1 MNRST
6 ARRST
11 LAAAFAVLLLALVAC
26 SGQAGTFE
34 DVGSNLGGDEGE
46 RAAAGGDDQRADLDS
61 GAAEQPVERGSGV
74 TIGDGFAAP
83 PLAAPV
89 DQRIVKTGEV
99 TLEVEQVGEALGRV
113 RALAVELGG
122 YVGGSQAGTLD
133 DRATLTI
140 RVPAAS
146 FDEAIARLHE
156 MDAEVVAEATREQD
170 VTGQVVDL
178 EARIDNLR
186 ASETSYRELLARAER
201 IEDILAVQSRLDE
214 VRGQIEQLTA
224 QLEAIEG
231 QADLSTLTITL
242 IPKAAPIVEQ
252 SETWDPG
259 AQLDRALASLL
270 GIGQGM
276 LDGAIWFA
284 VVWLPI
290 LLVLSFIVLIALRGV
305 LEVRRR
311 LPVARHEPR
320 PAGDDATA

>member
-6 ARRST
+6 ARRT
-11 LAAAFAVLLLALVAC
+11 RLAAALAALLLILVAC
-26 SGQAGTFE
+26 GGDAGIFE
-34 DVGSNLGGDEGE
+34 NVGTNLGAVDQGE
-46 RAAAGGDDQRADLDS
+46 RAESAD
-61 GAAEQPVERGSGV
+61 GAAEQPAEGGGV
-74 TIGDGFAAP
+74 TGPDDVAAP
-83 PLAAPV
+83 PLAAPIE
-89 DQRIVKTGEV
+89 QRIVKTGEI

-133 DRATLTI
+133 DRASLTI
-140 RVPAAS
+140 RIPAAA

-156 MDAEVVAEATREQD
+156 MDADVLAEATREQD

-186 ASETSYRELLARAER
+186 ASETSYRELVARAER
-201 IEDILAVQSRLDE
+201 VEDILAVQSRLDD

-224 QLEAIEG
+224 QLDAIEG
-231 QADLSTLTITL
+231 QAALSTLTITL
-242 IPKAAPIVEQ
+242 VPEAAPIVEQ
-252 SETWDPG
+252 TEAWDPG
-259 AQLDRALASLL
+259 AQLDRALASLM

-276 LDGAIWFA
+276 LDGLIWFA

-311 LPVARHEPR
+311 LPVARQDPG
-320 PAGDDATA
+320 PAPDDATA

>member
-6 ARRST
+6 ARRT
-11 LAAAFAVLLLALVAC
+11 RLAAALAVLLLVLVAC
-26 SGQAGTFE
+26 GGQADIFQN
-34 DVGSNLGGDEGE
+34 VGSNLEGTGGEGE
-46 RAAAGGDDQRADLDS
+46 RATDVDS
-61 GAAEQPVERGSGV
+61 GAAELPAEGGV
-74 TIGDGFAAP
+74 PGTDDGGAPPMAAP
-83 PLAAPV
+83 IE
-89 DQRIVKTGEV
+89 QRIVKTGEI

-133 DRATLTI
+133 DRASLTI
-140 RVPAAS
+140 RIPAAA

-186 ASETSYRELLARAER
+186 ASETSYRELVARAER
-201 IEDILAVQSRLDE
+201 VEDILAVQSRLDE

-231 QADLSTLTITL
+231 QASLSTLTITL
-242 IPKAAPIVEQ
+242 IPKAAPITQQ

-259 AQLDRALASLL
+259 AQLDRALASLM
-270 GIGQGM
+270 GIGQGL

-290 LLVLSFIVLIALRGV
+290 LLVLAAIVLVALRGV

-311 LPVARHEPR
+311 LPPVRHEPR

>member
-6 ARRST
+6 PRLTR
-11 LAAAFAVLLLALVAC
+11 LAAAFAVLLLILAAC
-26 SGQAGTFE
+26 GADAGTDQNVGTDLQAG
-34 DVGSNLGGDEGE
+34 GDGE
-46 RAAAGGDDQRADLDS
+46 RAAVDSEAGG
-61 GAAEQPVERGSGV
+61 QPDEGGSGV
-74 TIGDGFAAP
+74 TDSDDFAAP
-83 PLAAPV
+83 PFAAPIE
-89 DQRIVKTGEV
+89 QRIVKTGEV

-133 DRATLTI
+133 DRASLTI
-140 RVPAAS
+140 RIPAAS

-186 ASETSYRELLARAER
+186 ASETSYRELVARAER
-201 IEDILAVQSRLDE
+201 VEDILAVQSRLDE

-224 QLEAIEG
+224 QLDAIEG
-231 QADLSTLTITL
+231 QAALSTLTITL
-242 IPKAAPIVEQ
+242 VPKPTPIVEQ
-252 SETWDPG
+252 SQTWDPG
-259 AQLDRALASLL
+259 AQLDRALASLM
-270 GIGQGM
+270 GIGQGL

-290 LLVLSFIVLIALRGV
+290 LLVLSVIVLIALRGV
-305 LEVRRR
+305 LEMRRR
-311 LPVARHEPR
+311 LPVTRHEPR
-320 PAGDDATA
+320 PAGDDAAA

>member
-6 ARRST
+6 IRRSR
-11 LAAAFAVLLLALVAC
+11 LAAAFAVLLLVLVAC
-26 SGQAGTFE
+26 SGQAGVFE
-34 DVGSNLGGDEGE
+34 NVGEGLQAGGADE
-46 RAAAGGDDQRADLDS
+46 RATVDSEAGEQPAQGVSGITDGDDS
-61 GAAEQPVERGSGV
+61 
-74 TIGDGFAAP
+74 AAP
-83 PLAAPV
+83 PLAAPLE
-89 DQRIVKTGEV
+89 QRIVKTGEV
-99 TLEVEQVGEALGRV
+99 TLEVAQVGEALGRV

-133 DRATLTI
+133 DRASLTI
-140 RVPAAS
+140 RIPAAS
-146 FDEAIARLHE
+146 FDEAIARLHA

-186 ASETSYRELLARAER
+186 ASETSYRELVARAER
-201 IEDILAVQSRLDE
+201 VEDILAVQSRLDE

-242 IPKAAPIVEQ
+242 IPKATPIVQQ

-311 LPVARHEPR
+311 LPVARHEQR

>member
-6 ARRST
+6 PRLTR
-11 LAAAFAVLLLALVAC
+11 LAAAFAVLLLILAAC
-26 SGQAGTFE
+26 GADAGT
-34 DVGSNLGGDEGE
+34 DQNVGTDLQGGGDGE
-46 RAAAGGDDQRADLDS
+46 RAAVDSEAGG
-61 GAAEQPVERGSGV
+61 QPDEGGSGV
-74 TIGDGFAAP
+74 TDSDDFAAP
-83 PLAAPV
+83 PFAAPIE
-89 DQRIVKTGEV
+89 QRIVKTGEV

-133 DRATLTI
+133 DRASLTI
-140 RVPAAS
+140 RIPAAS

-186 ASETSYRELLARAER
+186 ASETSYRELVARAER
-201 IEDILAVQSRLDE
+201 VEDILAVQSRLDE

-224 QLEAIEG
+224 QLDAIEG
-231 QADLSTLTITL
+231 QAALSTLTITL
-242 IPKAAPIVEQ
+242 VPKPTPIVEQ
-252 SETWDPG
+252 SQTWDPG
-259 AQLDRALASLL
+259 AQLDRALASLM
-270 GIGQGM
+270 GIGQGL

-290 LLVLSFIVLIALRGV
+290 LLVLSVIVLIALRGV
-305 LEVRRR
+305 LEMRRR
-311 LPVARHEPR
+311 LPVTRHEPR
-320 PAGDDATA
+320 PAGDDAAA

>member
-1 MNRST
+1 MKRFT
-6 ARRST
+6 TPMGRR
-11 LAAAFAVLLLALVAC
+11 AAALAVLVLLLAAC
-26 SGQAGTFE
+26 SGQAGAPFQ
-34 DVGSNLGGDEGE
+34 DVAADLDAGE
-46 RAAAGGDDQRADLDS
+46 REASIGSGAEELAVDEDSGGMAGGD
-61 GAAEQPVERGSGV
+61 G
-74 TIGDGFAAP
+74 AAP
-83 PLAAPV
+83 PLAAPIE
-89 DQRIVKTGEV
+89 QRIVKTGEI
-99 TLEVEQVGEALGRV
+99 TLEVEHVGEALGRV

-140 RVPAAS
+140 RIPAAS
-146 FDEAIARLHE
+146 FDEAIARLNE

-186 ASETSYRELLARAER
+186 ASETSYRELVARAER
-201 IEDILAVQSRLDE
+201 VEDILAVQSRLDE

-224 QLEAIEG
+224 QLEAIES
-231 QADLSTLTITL
+231 QAALSTLTITL

-252 SETWDPG
+252 TEAWDPG
-259 AQLDRALASLL
+259 AQLDRALASLV
-270 GIGQGM
+270 GIGQGL
-276 LDGAIWFA
+276 LDGAIWFT

-290 LLVLSFIVLIALRGV
+290 LLVLSAIVLVALRGV

-311 LPVARHEPR
+311 LPVTRHEPR

>member
-6 ARRST
+6 ARITR
-11 LAAAFAVLLLALVAC
+11 LAAAFFVLLLVLAAC
-26 SGQAGTFE
+26 GGQAGINENAGT
-34 DVGSNLGGDEGE
+34 NLEGGDAE
-46 RAAAGGDDQRADLDS
+46 RAAVDSEAG
-61 GAAEQPVERGSGV
+61 EQPAEGGSGV
-74 TIGDGFAAP
+74 TDPDDSAAPPFAAP
-83 PLAAPV
+83 IE
-89 DQRIVKTGEV
+89 QRIVKTGEV

-133 DRATLTI
+133 DRASLTI
-140 RVPAAS
+140 RIPAAS

-186 ASETSYRELLARAER
+186 ASETSYRELVARAER
-201 IEDILAVQSRLDE
+201 VEDILAVQSRLDE

-224 QLEAIEG
+224 QLDAIEG
-231 QADLSTLTITL
+231 QAALSTLTITL

-259 AQLDRALASLL
+259 AQLDRALASLM
-270 GIGQGM
+270 GIGQGL

-311 LPVARHEPR
+311 LPVARHEPSR
-320 PAGDDATA
+320 PAGDDAAA

>member
-6 ARRST
+6 ARRT
-11 LAAAFAVLLLALVAC
+11 RLAAAFAVLLLVLAAC
-26 SGQAGTFE
+26 GADAGG
-34 DVGSNLGGDEGE
+34 DQNLGANPRDGGDGE
-46 RAAAGGDDQRADLDS
+46 RAAVDSEAGG
-61 GAAEQPVERGSGV
+61 QPDEGGSGV
-74 TIGDGFAAP
+74 TDADDFAAP
-83 PLAAPV
+83 PFAAPIE
-89 DQRIVKTGEV
+89 QRIVKTGEV

-133 DRATLTI
+133 DRASLTI
-140 RVPAAS
+140 RIPAAA

-186 ASETSYRELLARAER
+186 ASETSYRELVARAER
-201 IEDILAVQSRLDE
+201 VEDILAVQSRLDE

-224 QLEAIEG
+224 QLDAIEG
-231 QADLSTLTITL
+231 QAALSTLTITL
-242 IPKAAPIVEQ
+242 VPKAAPIVEQ
-252 SETWDPG
+252 SATWDPG
-259 AQLDRALASLL
+259 AQLDRALASLM
-270 GIGQGM
+270 GIGQGL

-284 VVWLPI
+284 VVWMPI
-290 LLVLSFIVLIALRGV
+290 LLVLSIIALIALRGV

-311 LPVARHEPR
+311 LPMARHEPR
-320 PAGDDATA
+320 PAGDDAAA

>member
-6 ARRST
+6 SRPPR
-11 LAAAFAVLLLALVAC
+11 LAAAFAVLLLILAAC
-26 SGQAGTFE
+26 GADAGT
-34 DVGSNLGGDEGE
+34 DLNVGTDLQDGGNGE
-46 RAAAGGDDQRADLDS
+46 RAAVDSEAGG
-61 GAAEQPVERGSGV
+61 QPDEGGSGV
-74 TIGDGFAAP
+74 TDSDDFAAP
-83 PLAAPV
+83 PLAAPIE
-89 DQRIVKTGEV
+89 QRIVKTGEV
-99 TLEVEQVGEALGRV
+99 TLEVEEVGEALGRV

-133 DRATLTI
+133 DRASLTI
-140 RVPAAS
+140 RIPAAA

-186 ASETSYRELLARAER
+186 ASETSYRELVARAER
-201 IEDILAVQSRLDE
+201 VEDILAVQSRLDE

-224 QLEAIEG
+224 QLDAIEG
-231 QADLSTLTITL
+231 QAALSTLTITL
-242 IPKAAPIVEQ
+242 VPKAAPIVEQ
-252 SETWDPG
+252 TEAWDPG
-259 AQLDRALASLL
+259 AQLDRALASLV
-270 GIGQGM
+270 GIGQGL

-290 LLVLSFIVLIALRGV
+290 LLVLAAIVLVALRGV

-311 LPVARHEPR
+311 LPPVRHEPR